1 MLLLMTGY
9 FCTIY
14 MRTNLGMTMTCMVN
28 SSAVLELENS
38 LIEDFSELSPN
49 LNRSRIVPS
58 RCGRPKEANENSSDF
73 NGEAVLNDYG
83 VSHF

>member
-58 RCGRPKEANENSSDF
+58 RCGRPKQAIENSSDF
-73 NGEAVLNDYG
+73 NGEALLNDYG